1 MKTNNNYKIKKYLTL
16 LFIATIGLSSCKKDF
31 LNRESVLEIPE
42 ENIGETAQRIE
53 GQVNGIYATVKSGTL
68 YGGRMLIYNDI
79 RGEEFLN
86 RGRNGVTGYSVY
98 QFINDPS
105 DSYVANFWISG
116 YLTINRVNIFL
127 ENIEKVK
134 EGVLTPA
141 QKTQFIAE
149 VKFVRAMAYYA
160 LVQLFAKPYA
170 ADNGASKGVPLRLL
184 PEKTIANNTIAK
196 ATVKEIYDQILKD
209 LTDAEAGVPKSFN
222 SQYLASTRAHTNTVI
237 AFKTRIYL
245 AMKNYPKVIEE
256 ANKMVKDN
264 PPYETKTGV
273 YHALLARPESVFR
286 DKMNAERIL
295 SFPFELTNIPGT
307 QNQLAYYYNA
317 GNVEYYLNKA
327 AGGIYANP
335 NWPNTDARKISLT
348 DPDVFGFLII
358 TKYTDVDTYL
368 DWAPIIRYAEVLL
381 NLAEAEAEAGSQAR
395 ALSLLKAIRH
405 RSDPN
410 YQFPAF
416 ANKQSL
422 VDAILLERR
431 IELLG
436 EGFRIPDLQRRN
448 SPITSVGA
456 ARVIDPSDEQYVF
469 PVPLREVI
477 DNVDINK

>member
-264 PPYETKTGV
+264 PPYETKTV
-273 YHALLARPESVFR
+273 
-286 DKMNAERIL
+286 
-295 SFPFELTNIPGT
+295 
-307 QNQLAYYYNA
+307 
-317 GNVEYYLNKA
+317 
-327 AGGIYANP
+327 
-335 NWPNTDARKISLT
+335 SLT
-348 DPDVFGFLII
+348 ATL
-358 TKYTDVDTYL
+358 
-368 DWAPIIRYAEVLL
+368 
-381 NLAEAEAEAGSQAR
+381 
-395 ALSLLKAIRH
+395 
-405 RSDPN
+405 
-410 YQFPAF
+410 
-416 ANKQSL
+416 
-422 VDAILLERR
+422 
-431 IELLG
+431 
-436 EGFRIPDLQRRN
+436 
-448 SPITSVGA
+448 
-456 ARVIDPSDEQYVF
+456 
-469 PVPLREVI
+469 
-477 DNVDINK
+477 